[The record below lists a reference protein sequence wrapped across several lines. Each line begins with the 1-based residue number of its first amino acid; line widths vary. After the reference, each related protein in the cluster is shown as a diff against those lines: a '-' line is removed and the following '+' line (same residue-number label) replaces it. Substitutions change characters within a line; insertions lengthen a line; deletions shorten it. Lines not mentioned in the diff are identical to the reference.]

1 MKGRGVLL
9 GAGLGVLSAL
19 ILVAIVS
26 GVGAPAHR
34 IDLIPTTQSLPAG
47 SGPSSL
53 AVGTSS
59 AIVSPG
65 VQSTSVTP
73 VGSGGATVAGSSLIG
88 MISPLIL
95 AAGLGAAF
103 YGFYSRRIDSE

>member
-1 MKGRGVLL
+1 MKGREVLL

-19 ILVAIVS
+19 VLVAILS

-34 IDLIPTTQSLPAG
+34 IDLLPTTQNLPAG

-65 VQSTSVTP
+65 VQGTATTF
-73 VGSGGATVAGSSLIG
+73 VGSGGAGVAGPSLIG
-88 MISPLIL
+88 TISPLIL

>member
-1 MKGRGVLL
+1 MKGREVLV

-34 IDLIPTTQSLPAG
+34 IDLIPTTQSLPA
-47 SGPSSL
+47 SGLSSL

-59 AIVSPG
+59 AVVSPG
-65 VQSTSVTP
+65 VQGASTTLAGSSGAASTS
-73 VGSGGATVAGSSLIG
+73 SSLIG
-88 MISPLIL
+88 TISPLIL